1 MNTQENNK
9 LIAEFMGLEYSPKD
23 KRWDDWFT
31 KEGAFIMNE
40 LEKITEC
47 KKYLAYIKQKYGTT
61 DVNTIKNLI
70 K

>member
-1 MNTQENNK
+1 ME
-9 LIAEFMGLEYSPKD
+9 
-23 KRWDDWFT
+23 
-31 KEGAFIMNE
+31 IMNE

-47 KKYLAYIKQKYGTT
+47 KKYLAYIKKKYGTT